1 VTDGGVKQRDYSDG
15 EEKKNGMGRIHL
27 ITNDELQMA
36 NQCRNL
42 GERGRLARSF
52 RRPRRKGF
60 QGVTRGAPAHGR
72 ASCDTAGEGARAPP
86 VAHSF
91 ERHSSTSPRI
101 KTMVREFALTCS
113 HLMTS
118 RFRFGFLALTWL
130 VTSNHASADRASTR
144 SEHTNRLAHEKSP
157 YLLQHA
163 HNPVDWYP
171 WGEEAFAKAR
181 RENKPIFLSVGYSTC
196 HWCHVMAHES
206 FENEDV
212 AAVMNR
218 EFVNI
223 KVDREE
229 RPDVDRVY
237 MTFVQATTGSGGWP
251 MSVWLTPDLKP
262 FVGGTYFPPEER
274 YGQPA
279 FKKVLERIATAWKED
294 HDKIVEQGSK
304 IVEALRGSQSAAPAE
319 GTIDSSVA
327 DAAYRQLDR
336 SYDPKEG
343 GFGTAPKFPRPV
355 TLNFL
360 TRFYAREAGHASGL
374 PSANNASGTHALPSQ
389 ALETALFT
397 LRKMAAGGMHD
408 HIGGGFH
415 RYSVDRYWHV
425 PHFEKMLYDQ
435 AQLAAAY
442 LDAFQ
447 ITRDKQYESVARD
460 ILDYVARDMTSKEG
474 GFFSAED
481 ADSPVFGIDAPNHK
495 TAEGAFYIWTKK
507 EINDA
512 LGNSADVFDFHYGVQ
527 AHGNAPE
534 GSDPH
539 DEFRGKNILI
549 ERHTIAETAERF
561 KKSEEEIGKVL
572 AESRDKLFAI
582 RAKRPRPHL
591 DDKIIAAWNG
601 LMISAFARAA
611 QVLDDARYLE
621 VATRAAKFMRT
632 KLYDSS
638 HKILYRSYREG
649 RSNIEGFAD
658 DYATVIQG
666 LLDLYQA
673 SFHIECLKLARQLQ
687 ETQDRLFFDEQ
698 NGGYFSNS
706 GRDKNVFVRIKDDND
721 GAEPAASSIAAL
733 NLLRLSQ
740 IYNDPKMAERA
751 KKTIDAFAT
760 ILLQFPSGM
769 PQMLVALETS
779 LGKPRQIVIAGKKDS
794 PETEALL
801 KEVHRHFLPNTIV
814 ILADASE
821 GQKYLGEN
829 NEAIRAMSLVE
840 GKPAA
845 YVCENFTCKAPVTD
859 PKQLSDLLKL

>member
-1 VTDGGVKQRDYSDG
+1 VADQQP
-15 EEKKNGMGRIHL
+15 
-27 ITNDELQMA
+27 TN
-36 NQCRNL
+36 
-42 GERGRLARSF
+42 SVF
-52 RRPRRKGF
+52 
-60 QGVTRGAPAHGR
+60 
-72 ASCDTAGEGARAPP
+72 
-86 VAHSF
+86 
-91 ERHSSTSPRI
+91 
-101 KTMVREFALTCS
+101 
-113 HLMTS
+113 
-118 RFRFGFLALTWL
+118 
-130 VTSNHASADRASTR
+130 
-144 SEHTNRLAHEKSP
+144 TNCLSQEKSP

-181 RENKPIFLSVGYSTC
+181 RENKPIFVSVGYSTC

-206 FENEDV
+206 FENEEV
-212 AAVMNR
+212 AAIMNR

-279 FKKVLERIATAWKED
+279 FKKVLERIATAWKQD
-294 HDKIVEQGSK
+294 HDKIVEQGSR
-304 IVEALRGSQSAAPAE
+304 IVEALRDSQSAAP
-319 GTIDSSVA
+319 GGGKIDASVLV
-327 DAAYRQLDR
+327 AAYKQLDR

-343 GFGTAPKFPRPV
+343 GVGSAPKFPRPV

-360 TRFYAREAGHASGL
+360 TRFYARDPKSDSGK
-374 PSANNASGTHALPSQ
+374 HALDM
-389 ALETALFT
+389 ALFT

-435 AQLAAAY
+435 AQLAVAY
-442 LDAFQ
+442 LDAVQ
-447 ITRDKQYESVARD
+447 ILRDPHLNPQVGLATGEERREADTKAPVRVEFEAVARD

-481 ADSPVFGIDAPNHK
+481 ADSPVPGIDDPSHKK

-507 EINDA
+507 EIDDA
-512 LGNSADVFDFHYGVQ
+512 LGDSAEIFDYQFGVQ

-549 ERHTIAETAERF
+549 ERHTVAETAQHF
-561 KKSEEEIGKVL
+561 KKSEGEISKVL
-572 AESRDKLFAI
+572 AESRQKLFAV
-582 RAKRPRPHL
+582 RAQRPRPHL
-591 DDKIIAAWNG
+591 DDKIIAGWNG

-611 QVLDDARYLE
+611 QVIDDSRYLE
-621 VATRAAKFMRT
+621 IATRAANFLRRNLYEEKS
-632 KLYDSS
+632 KL
-638 HKILYRSYREG
+638 LYRSYREG

-658 DYATVIQG
+658 DYVFVIQG
-666 LLDLYQA
+666 LLDLYEA
-673 SFHIECLKLARQLQ
+673 SFDVEWLKLAIELQ
-687 ETQDRLFFDEQ
+687 QIQDRLFFDEK
-698 NGGYFSNS
+698 NGGYFSSS
-706 GRDKNVFVRIKDDND
+706 GRDESVFVRMKDDND
-721 GAEPAASSIAAL
+721 GAEPSASSIAAL

-740 IYNDPKMAERA
+740 IYDDPKMAERA
-751 KKTIDAFAT
+751 KKTVDAFAT
-760 ILLQFPSGM
+760 ILSQFASGM
-769 PQMLVALETS
+769 PQMLVAVENS

-794 PETEALL
+794 PETKALL
-801 KEVHRHFLPNTIV
+801 KEVHRHFLANTIV
-814 ILADASE
+814 ILADANE
-821 GQKYLGEN
+821 GQKYLGER
-829 NEAIRAMSLVE
+829 NETLRAMSLVQ
-840 GKPAA
+840 GKSAA

-859 PKQLSDLLKL
+859 VKALSNLLSR

>member
-1 VTDGGVKQRDYSDG
+1 
-15 EEKKNGMGRIHL
+15 M
-27 ITNDELQMA
+27 IT
-36 NQCRNL
+36 
-42 GERGRLARSF
+42 
-52 RRPRRKGF
+52 
-60 QGVTRGAPAHGR
+60 
-72 ASCDTAGEGARAPP
+72 
-86 VAHSF
+86 
-91 ERHSSTSPRI
+91 
-101 KTMVREFALTCS
+101 
-113 HLMTS
+113 
-118 RFRFGFLALTWL
+118 RFRFGILTLAWL
-130 VTSNHASADRASTR
+130 VTANHNDAGPTPVSAQR
-144 SEHTNRLAHEKSP
+144 SEGVATKMSEHANRLGQEKSP

-181 RENKPIFLSVGYSTC
+181 RENKPIFLSIGYSTC

-206 FENEDV
+206 FENEEV
-212 AAVMNR
+212 AAIMNR

-237 MTFVQATTGSGGWP
+237 MTFVQATTGGGGWP

-304 IVEALRGSQSAAPAE
+304 IVEALRESQSAAPGE
-319 GTIDSSVA
+319 EKIDGSVL
-327 DAAYRQLDR
+327 DAAYKQFDR

-343 GFGTAPKFPRPV
+343 GFGNAPKFPRPV

-360 TRFYAREAGHASGL
+360 TRFYAREVEQASRL
-374 PSANNASGTHALPSQ
+374 PSDADATETVALQQGKHALDM
-389 ALETALFT
+389 ALFT

-435 AQLAAAY
+435 AQLVIAY

-447 ITRDKQYESVARD
+447 ITQDKQYESVARD

-481 ADSPVFGIDAPNHK
+481 ADSPVAAGGLSAVALAKADDRGHIK
-495 TAEGAFYIWTKK
+495 TAEGAFYVWTKK
-507 EINDA
+507 EIDDA
-512 LGNSADVFDFHYGVQ
+512 IGDSAEVFDFHYGVQ

-549 ERHTIAETAERF
+549 ARHTIAESAAHF
-561 KKSEEEIGKVL
+561 KSEAEIAKVL
-572 AESRDKLFAI
+572 AQSREKLFAI
-582 RAKRPRPHL
+582 RARRPRPHL
-591 DDKIIAAWNG
+591 DDKIISAWNG
-601 LMISAFARAA
+601 LMISAYARGA
-611 QVLDDARYLE
+611 QVLDDPRYLE
-621 VATRAAKFMRT
+621 VATRAANFLRSD
-632 KLYDSS
+632 LYDSS
-638 HKILYRSYREG
+638 RKILYRSYRKG

-658 DYATVIQG
+658 DYAFVVQG
-666 LLDLYQA
+666 LLDLYEA
-673 SFHIECLKLARQLQ
+673 SFDVEWLKLAMQLQ
-687 ETQDRLFFDEQ
+687 ETQDRLFFDEK

-706 GRDKNVFVRIKDDND
+706 GRDESVFVRMKDDND
-721 GAEPAASSIAAL
+721 GAEPAASSVAAL

-740 IYNDPKMAERA
+740 IYDDPKMAERA

-760 ILLQFPSGM
+760 ILSRFPSGM
-769 PQMLVALETS
+769 PQMLVAVENS
-779 LGKPRQIVIAGKKDS
+779 LGKPRQIVVAGKKNS
-794 PETEALL
+794 PETKALL

-814 ILADASE
+814 VLADANE
-821 GQKYLGEN
+821 GQKYLGER
-829 NEAIRAMSLVE
+829 NEAVRAMSPVE

-859 PKQLSDLLKL
+859 PKQLRALLSSGSED